1 MLHGFVYFNYQTNTS
16 MKHYDAIVIGSGQG
30 GTPLAKKLANKGLN
44 TAIVER
50 RYIGG
55 TCINDGCTPTKTM
68 VTSAR
73 MMHLAKHSNEVGI
86 NIKDVTLDFT
96 AVINRKNKIVEE
108 FRNSGLNGLLK
119 TDNLD
124 VIFGEASFTNNKEL
138 KIKLHDGKEQQ
149 LSADKIFINAGARP
163 LIPNI
168 EGLNK
173 VNYLNSTT
181 IMELKELPEHIIII
195 GGSYVALEFGQ
206 MFRRFGSKITVL
218 EHSPRFLSREDEDIA
233 DVIKKF
239 LEDEGIEIYTNCNTK
254 KVLSN
259 NEKITVVASINDEE
273 KEFAASHILI
283 AAGRAPNTN
292 ALQLSNTDI
301 KTEERGHIIVNEKLE
316 TNVEGVYALGDV
328 KGGPEFTHISYND
341 YLIIYHNLFDNANE
355 STKNRLVPYTMFTDP
370 QLGRIGLNEDEAKK
384 KNIKYKV
391 VKLPMTYVARAIET
405 NETTGLMK
413 AIVDANSKQILGAA
427 VVGEQGGEMMSM
439 LEIAMMGNLSHDV
452 LRNAVFAHPLYAEA
466 LNNLFIQLDEK

>member
-1 MLHGFVYFNYQTNTS
+1 

-30 GTPLAKKLANKGLN
+30 GTPLAKKLANRGLN

-206 MFRRFGSKITVL
+206 MFRRFGSRVTML
-218 EHSPRFLSREDEDIA
+218 EHSGRFLSREDEDVA
-233 DVIKKF
+233 KVIKKF
-239 LEDEGIEIYTNCNTK
+239 LEDEGIKIYTNCNTK
-254 KVLSN
+254 KISSN
-259 NEKITVVASINDEE
+259 NNKITVAANINDEE
-273 KEFAASHILI
+273 KEFTGSHILI
-283 AAGRAPNTN
+283 ATGRTPNTD

-316 TNVEGVYALGDV
+316 TNAKGVYAIGDI

-341 YLIIYHNLFDNANE
+341 YLIIYHNLFSNANE
-355 STKNRLVPYTMFTDP
+355 SIKNRLVPYTMFTDP

-427 VVGEQGGEMMSM
+427 VVSEQGGEMMSM
-439 LEIAMMGNLSHDV
+439 LEIAMMGNLTHNV

-466 LNNLFIQLDEK
+466 LNNLFIQLDEKQNL

>member
-1 MLHGFVYFNYQTNTS
+1 

-73 MMHLAKHSNEVGI
+73 MMHIAKHSNEVGI

-119 TDNLD
+119 TDNVD
-124 VIFGEASFTNNKEL
+124 VIFGEASFISNKEL
-138 KIKLHDGKEQQ
+138 KIKTHDGNEQQ

-163 LIPNI
+163 LVPNI

-181 IMELKELPEHIIII
+181 IMELKELPEHLIII
-195 GGSYVALEFGQ
+195 GAGYISLEFGQ

-239 LEDEGIEIYTNCNTK
+239 LENEGIEIYTNCNTK
-254 KVLSN
+254 KVSAN
-259 NEKITVVASINDEE
+259 NDKITITANINDEE
-273 KEFAASHILI
+273 KEFTGSHILI
-283 AAGRAPNTN
+283 ATGRTPNTDT
-292 ALQLSNTDI
+292 LQLSNTDI

-316 TNVEGVYALGDV
+316 TNVEGVYAIGDI

-341 YLIIYHNLFDNANE
+341 YLIIYYNLFSNANE
-355 STKNRLVPYTMFTDP
+355 SIKNRLVPYTMFTDP
-370 QLGRIGLNEDEAKK
+370 QLGRIGLSEDEAKK
-384 KNIKYKV
+384 KNLNYKV
-391 VKLPMTYVARAIET
+391 AKLPMNYVARAIET

-413 AIVDANSKQILGAA
+413 AIVDADSKQILGAA

-439 LEIAMMGNLSHDV
+439 LEIAMMGHVTYDV
-452 LRNAVFAHPLYAEA
+452 LCNAVFAHPLYAEA
-466 LNNLFIQLDEK
+466 LNNLFMQLDEGR

>member
-1 MLHGFVYFNYQTNTS
+1 

-30 GTPLAKKLANKGLN
+30 GTPLAKKLSNKGLN
-44 TAIVER
+44 TAIIER

-68 VTSAR
+68 VASAR
-73 MMHLAKHSNEVGI
+73 MMHLAKNSKSLGI
-86 NIKDVTLDFT
+86 NIKDVTLDFF

-124 VIFGEASFTNNKEL
+124 VIFGEASFVSNKEL
-138 KIKLHDGKEQQ
+138 KIKLHDGEEQQ
-149 LSADKIFINAGARP
+149 LSADKIFINTGGRP
-163 LIPNI
+163 TIPNI
-168 EGLNK
+168 EGLDK
-173 VNYLNSTT
+173 IPYLNSTT
-181 IMELKELPEHIIII
+181 IMELKELPERIIIV

-254 KVLSN
+254 KVSSN
-259 NEKITVVASINDEE
+259 NDKITVVASINDEE
-273 KEFAASHILI
+273 KEFAGSHILI
-283 AAGRAPNTN
+283 AAGRTPNTD

-301 KTEERGHIIVNEKLE
+301 KLESRGHILVNEKLE

-341 YLIIYHNLFDNANE
+341 YLIIYHNLFDNVNE

-384 KNIKYKV
+384 KNINYKA
-391 VKLPMTYVARAIET
+391 VKLPMNNVARAIET

-413 AIVDANSKQILGAA
+413 ALVDIDSKQILGAT
-427 VVGEQGGEMMSM
+427 VIGEQGGEMMSM
-439 LEIAMMGNLSHDV
+439 LEIAMMGNLTYDV
-452 LRNAVFAHPLYAEA
+452 LRNAVFAHPLYAES
-466 LNNLFIQLDEK
+466 LNNLFMQLEEDR

>member
-1 MLHGFVYFNYQTNTS
+1 

-44 TAIVER
+44 TAIIER

-68 VTSAR
+68 VASAR
-73 MMHLAKHSNEVGI
+73 MMHLAKTSNAFGI
-86 NIKDVTLDFT
+86 NIKDATLDFS

-119 TDNLD
+119 TDNLE

-138 KIKLHDGKEQQ
+138 KIKLHDGEEQQ
-149 LSADKIFINAGARP
+149 LTADKIFINAGARP

-168 EGLNK
+168 EGLDK
-173 VNYLNSTT
+173 VNYRTSTS

-218 EHSPRFLSREDEDIA
+218 EHSPRFLSREDED
-233 DVIKKF
+233 VSNVVKKF
-239 LEDEGIEIYTNCNTK
+239 LEDEGVEIFTNCNTK
-254 KVLSN
+254 KVSSN
-259 NEKITVVASINDEE
+259 NNNIIVTANINDEE
-273 KEFAASHILI
+273 KEFTGSHLLI
-283 AAGRAPNTN
+283 ATGRKANTDT
-292 ALQLSNTDI
+292 LQLSNTDI
-301 KTEERGHIIVNEKLE
+301 KTEPHGHIIVNEKLQ
-316 TNVEGVYALGDV
+316 TNVEGVYALGDI

-341 YLIIYHNLFDNANE
+341 YIIIYKNLFENGNE
-355 STKNRLVPYTMFTDP
+355 TTGKRLVPYCMFTDP
-370 QLGRIGLNEDEAKK
+370 QLGRIGLSEDEARK
-384 KNIKYKV
+384 KNLNIKV
-391 VKLPMTYVARAIET
+391 AKLLMNNIARAIET

-413 AIVDANSKQILGAA
+413 AIVDADTKQILGAA
-427 VVGEQGGEMMSM
+427 VIGEQGGELMSM
-439 LEIAMMGNLSHDV
+439 LEIAMMGNITYDV
-452 LRNAVFAHPLYAEA
+452 LRNAVFAHPLYAES
-466 LNNLFIQLDEK
+466 LNNLFMKLDEK